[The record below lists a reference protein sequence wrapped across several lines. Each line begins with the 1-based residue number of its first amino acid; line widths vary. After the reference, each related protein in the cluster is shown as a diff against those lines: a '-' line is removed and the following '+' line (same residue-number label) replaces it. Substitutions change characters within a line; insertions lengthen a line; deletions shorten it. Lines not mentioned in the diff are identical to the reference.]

1 MAYSKFG
8 PASTRSMCVGD
19 RTSGRIAGLQSI
31 SPRAYL
37 VKSYGTAHAFVT
49 IYYVCRPKFL
59 RFQYGVRRFK
69 SCSFQYLAGCTATLS
84 IERGAP
90 GEEPA

>member
-1 MAYSKFG
+1 M
-8 PASTRSMCVGD
+8 
-19 RTSGRIAGLQSI
+19 
-31 SPRAYL
+31 
-37 VKSYGTAHAFVT
+37 T
-49 IYYVCRPKFL
+49 ICYRFRPKFL
-59 RFQYGVRRFK
+59 RFQYVVGRFK

>member
-1 MAYSKFG
+1 MTVY
-8 PASTRSMCVGD
+8 
-19 RTSGRIAGLQSI
+19 
-31 SPRAYL
+31 YL
-37 VKSYGTAHAFVT
+37 F
-49 IYYVCRPKFL
+49 RPKFL
-59 RFQYGVRRFK
+59 QFQYLLPWFK